1 MENKCQ
7 IDFAAKKIKEGYKE
21 HKIHKNIEMNIA
33 TERPASQASTI
44 SIGTLGSLQ
53 INNIKYN
60 PAIMSG
66 IQVFMFVFLAIFLGN
81 MMSYL
86 IEDFQSDDDLS
97 DYVAWLYCEIFFN
110 IFILRIILPIWA
122 ISQKQGFRQFM
133 KFAVLELASDFKID
147 IGLQSSNTSRS
158 MSPTKSNINVV
169 MLEATLQNTTLDLNA
184 LIKSEAEEQENVKIQ
199 RQTVIRNTLN
209 VELQEAN
216 DKPDLKNIKEEIK
229 TELGTTQEPQ
239 SVAAKGKGKGK
250 GQSNFKKGKI
260 SRQKGISENKPEEI
274 KQESK
279 KEENKKISREA
290 LKKWKE
296 RTNQLRVRKSV
307 RVGLSRN
314 QSYQIQLVQLGLN

>member
-1 MENKCQ
+1 MELHCYVLQVCFTPFQMDISIKVCSDKCQ

-33 TERPASQASTI
+33 TERPASQATTG
-44 SIGTLGSLQ
+44 SIGAFGSLPK
-53 INNIKYN
+53 NNIKYN
-60 PAIMSG
+60 PAIISG
-66 IQVFMFVFLAIFLGN
+66 IQLLMLVFLGN
-81 MMSYL
+81 FVGILTSYY

-133 KFAVLELASDFKID
+133 KSAVLDLASDFKID

-184 LIKSEAEEQENVKIQ
+184 LIKSEVEEHEDVKILQ
-199 RQTVIRNTLN
+199 QTVPLNTVN

-229 TELGTTQEPQ
+229 KELEMNQELQ
-239 SVAAKGKGKGK
+239 SVAKGKGIGK

-260 SRQKGISENKPEEI
+260 PGQKHMSEDEPEEI
-274 KQESK
+274 KQEPRW
-279 KEENKKISREA
+279 KEENK
-290 LKKWKE
+290 
-296 RTNQLRVRKSV
+296 N
-307 RVGLSRN
+307 GH
-314 QSYQIQLVQLGLN
+314 

>member
-1 MENKCQ
+1 
-7 IDFAAKKIKEGYKE
+7 
-21 HKIHKNIEMNIA
+21 MNIA
-33 TERPASQASTI
+33 TERPASQATTI

-81 MMSYL
+81 MTSYL

-133 KFAVLELASDFKID
+133 KSAVLDLASDFKID

-184 LIKSEAEEQENVKIQ
+184 LIKSEVEEHEDVKILQ
-199 RQTVIRNTLN
+199 QTVPLNTVN

-229 TELGTTQEPQ
+229 TELEMTQELQ
-239 SVAAKGKGKGK
+239 SVAKGKGIGK

-260 SRQKGISENKPEEI
+260 PGQKHMSEDEPEEI
-274 KQESK
+274 KQEPRW
-279 KEENKKISREA
+279 KEDDKKITRSPLASRQA
-290 LKKWKE
+290 IKKWKE
-296 RTNQLRVRKSV
+296 RTKQHRVRKSV

-314 QSYQIQLVQLGLN
+314 QSHQIQLVQLGY